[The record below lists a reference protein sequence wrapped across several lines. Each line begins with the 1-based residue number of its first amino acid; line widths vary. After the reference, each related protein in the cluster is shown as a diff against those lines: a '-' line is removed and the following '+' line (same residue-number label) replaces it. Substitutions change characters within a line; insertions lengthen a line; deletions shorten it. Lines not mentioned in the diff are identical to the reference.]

1 MWKLSS
7 TSLALCALAAF
18 PLIAADTA
26 ASPNYDW
33 RANAL
38 KHWQSSY
45 AFTYQVVEAMPAEA
59 FSYIPPSTA
68 KPTERNYGGLTAHI
82 GVFNIGMAA
91 LVSGMKGPEA
101 LPKGTTDK
109 AQILAYLHASEEF
122 LTKALKAATQEQL
135 SRTVKF
141 ANIEETG
148 YEAFEGA
155 FAHMAHT
162 RGQCEVYLRLQ
173 NILPPKY
180 PFE

>member
-1 MWKLSS
+1 MRKLSS

-18 PLIAADTA
+18 PLTAADA
-26 ASPNYDW
+26 YNW

-59 FSYIPPSTA
+59 FPYIPPSTA

-91 LVSGMKGPEA
+91 LVTGMKGPAA

-122 LTKALKAATQEQL
+122 VTKALKAATEEQL

>member
-1 MWKLSS
+1 MRRLFIATLVICTLS
-7 TSLALCALAAF
+7 APPMRAAG
-18 PLIAADTA
+18 
-26 ASPNYDW
+26 YDW
-33 RANAL
+33 KANAL
-38 KHWQSSY
+38 KHWASSY
-45 AFTYQVVEAMPAEA
+45 AFTYLVVDAMPAEA
-59 FSYIPPSTA
+59 FTYIPPSTA

-91 LVSGMKGPEA
+91 LVTGMKGPDP
-101 LPKGTTDK
+101 LPRGTTDK

-122 LTKALKAATQEQL
+122 VTKALKAATDEQL

-148 YEAFEGA
+148 YEAFEGG

>member
-1 MWKLSS
+1 MRKLLS
-7 TSLALCALAAF
+7 TSLTLCGLFVLPLA
-18 PLIAADTA
+18 AADTVA
-26 ASPNYDW
+26 APNYDW

-91 LVSGMKGPEA
+91 LVTGMKGPEA

-109 AQILAYLHASEEF
+109 AKILAYLHDSEEF
-122 LTKALKAATQEQL
+122 VTKALKAATEEQL

-141 ANIEETG
+141 ANIQETG

>member
-1 MWKLSS
+1 MA
-7 TSLALCALAAF
+7 SLV
-18 PLIAADTA
+18 T
-26 ASPNYDW
+26 
-33 RANAL
+33 
-38 KHWQSSY
+38 
-45 AFTYQVVEAMPAEA
+45 
-59 FSYIPPSTA
+59 
-68 KPTERNYGGLTAHI
+68 
-82 GVFNIGMAA
+82 
-91 LVSGMKGPEA
+91 GMKGPEA

-122 LTKALKAATQEQL
+122 VTKALKAATQEQL

>member
-1 MWKLSS
+1 M
-7 TSLALCALAAF
+7 AL
-18 PLIAADTA
+18 PLVAAD
-26 ASPNYDW
+26 YDW
-33 RANAL
+33 KDNAK

-68 KPTERNYGGLTAHI
+68 KPTERNFGGLTAHI
-82 GVFNIGMAA
+82 GVFNIGMAS

-109 AQILAYLHASEEF
+109 AQILAYLHASEDF
-122 LTKALKAATQEQL
+122 LMEALDAATPEQL
-135 SRTVKF
+135 AKVVKF
-141 ANIEETG
+141 ANISETG

>member
-1 MWKLSS
+1 MRNISVR
-7 TSLALCALAAF
+7 SLALCALMALPVA
-18 PLIAADTA
+18 AAD
-26 ASPNYDW
+26 YDW
-33 RANAL
+33 KANAL
-38 KHWQSSY
+38 KHWESSY
-45 AFTYQVVEAMPAEA
+45 AFTYKVVDAMPAEA
-59 FSYIPPSTA
+59 FGYIPPSTA

-82 GVFNIGMAA
+82 GVFNIGMAS
-91 LVSGMKGPEA
+91 LVSGMNGPEA

-122 LTKALKAATQEQL
+122 VMKALKAATDEQL
-135 SRTVKF
+135 KRTVKF

>member
-1 MWKLSS
+1 MRKMILV
-7 TSLALCALAAF
+7 TLALCALAAF
-18 PLIAADTA
+18 PVRAA
-26 ASPNYDW
+26 NYDW
-33 RANAL
+33 KANAL
-38 KHWQSSY
+38 KHWASSY
-45 AFTYQVVEAMPAEA
+45 AFTYTVVDAMPADA
-59 FSYIPPSTA
+59 FTYIPPSTA
-68 KPTERNYGGLTAHI
+68 KPTERNYGGLTTHI

-91 LVSGMKGPEA
+91 LVTGLKGPEP
-101 LPKGTTDK
+101 LPRGTTDK
-109 AQILAYLHASEEF
+109 AQILAYLHASEAF
-122 LTKALKAATQEQL
+122 VSTALKAATEEQL

-162 RGQCEVYLRLQ
+162 RGQCEVYLRLN